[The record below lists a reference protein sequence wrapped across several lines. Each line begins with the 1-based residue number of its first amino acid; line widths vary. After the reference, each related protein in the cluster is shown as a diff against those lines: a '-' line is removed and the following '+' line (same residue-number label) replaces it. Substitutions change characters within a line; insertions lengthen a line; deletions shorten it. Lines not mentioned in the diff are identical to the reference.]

1 VTAKVLSFPPRA
13 MKAEDRMPGADK
25 LPKPVRADGA
35 PAAPMPPARGE
46 QILPK
51 GEPLIRDP
59 RVTLPM
65 SVFQRMGDALIF
77 YSNQGF
83 DHGAMAR
90 EAMIA
95 FAPPQ
100 PTPGAAA

>member
-1 VTAKVLSFPPRA
+1 MSAKVLSFPQRA
-13 MKAEDRMPGADK
+13 MKAEDRMPAADK
-25 LPKPVRADGA
+25 RPIHIHADGA
-35 PAAPMPPARGE
+35 PAAPMPPSRGE

-65 SVFQRMGDALIF
+65 SVLQRMGDALIF

-90 EAMIA
+90 EAMTA
-95 FAPPQ
+95 LTPQ
-100 PTPGAAA
+100 PGAAA